1 MINDQQNHDKLN
13 LYDIL
18 IMFMLKAPEKG
29 SEIGGGNKTGRFIW
43 LAYLDCG
50 KERWVRFVDEHD

>member
-1 MINDQQNHDKLN
+1 M
-13 LYDIL
+13 
-18 IMFMLKAPEKG
+18 PEIGEIKKG

-50 KERWVRFVDEHD
+50 KGRWVRFVDEHD